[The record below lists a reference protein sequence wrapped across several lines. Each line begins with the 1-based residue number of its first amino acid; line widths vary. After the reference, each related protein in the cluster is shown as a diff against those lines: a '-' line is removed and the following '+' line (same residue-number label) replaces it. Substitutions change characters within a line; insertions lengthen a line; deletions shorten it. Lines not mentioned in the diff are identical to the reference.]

1 MSFFM
6 GLATGLA
13 KSVDT
18 QLKESIERTRD
29 NIDMVS
35 KWRLKKAE
43 EREKERR
50 TKDKE
55 IETLI
60 KDAAYVISGN
70 VNNVDAQNMAA
81 ALYKER
87 GLSGFTDDIN
97 FMKQQKEAGVGVR
110 PIDYIKRA
118 NEDVN
123 VKRYGLSEIVRS
135 LSDAES
141 SYAPSDMIFPK
152 GTIRGSGLIG
162 AIAPGFDVT
171 AAGGQRAAE
180 QMQQIGLTTT
190 PTAPSLSFDRYTF
203 DREGLGYAT
212 KSVNEKLS
220 YLRNIMDDPS
230 ADPETVA
237 EAGQR
242 LDDLLNKSMT
252 GEESSAIQAINLKL
266 SRMSTQDTSAMTEMQ
281 FKAFDAEQDALI
293 KRRQGLEDTIA
304 LRDAKTEK
312 ERLAIQAN
320 IAFREDRVEDGF
332 RLMAQSEDYGTQ
344 VTNTTIIN
352 RIKARA
358 SRLQSD
364 EDYMNSTGK
373 YAGDGFAEDR
383 TKIQIVQANE
393 EELMGV
399 SFDKVQAFATQ
410 IRQAALA
417 EFKAQHP
424 GMYKDL
430 NITTNEDGT
439 IDSTSFI
446 NALTNAKGNVSEKYN
461 EILNSVIQR
470 YKTIGAKHNV
480 SENTIDSAVML
491 LTGKGLPAATG
502 GTDAVADTT
511 AAGQTDAALAGQPP
525 AAGTDVAAGGADAGA
540 EDTSKA
546 VIDDNEVKKLV
557 QAKVQLDELTM
568 DIMRA
573 DYPNTLQ
580 GALDF
585 IGQDIFKEKEVTNEK
600 TGAVTKIPEA
610 TANEIL
616 AEATG
621 LHDDNFTNT
630 IRTLLDPQN
639 EVNALAALDA
649 ANAFKQG
656 DVGITI
662 DADARNSVVQSL
674 VQDIPNLTVEAA
686 NYIVNKA
693 VQNRLDAEPKKE
705 AENIN
710 LVTSLLKDKKF
721 LTGAGRLAGYRRGQ
735 ATDYVARVLNVSTE
749 EASRLINKSL
759 AGPDDGIDAFD
770 IETISP
776 GGTMSMDEMRGD
788 GTDTDFATSFRR
800 NTIIGQIF
808 GDKDRSA
815 DVDYGAL
822 STEELTALIS
832 DDASTNAQV
841 VAASQELTKRSG
853 LGTSEETSTSVS
865 TEGPDLKTRREMG
878 VDTTFT
884 PDVIFRGMG
893 SRIPYK
899 KIGDDYYRIK
909 DDGTLAKSPA
919 NTARK
924 SILENPNRR
933 DVERVGGVEDVS
945 GEAPAKE
952 KTVREAKIPTQ
963 DMNMSDVK
971 AMSDVALIARYI
983 SGNMTDDM
991 RNEFR
996 RRLDTPS
1003 FVDQAAAIIDKVNAE
1018 KKSLASRRTKLTPD
1032 QVKKLRSRTSKQQV
1046 PMARGG
1052 LMRR

>member
-55 IETLI
+55 VEALI
-60 KDAAYVISGN
+60 QNAAYVISGDQN
-70 VNNVDAQNMAA
+70 DVTAQNIAA
-81 ALYKER
+81 SLYKER
-87 GLSGFTDDIN
+87 GLTGFTEDID
-97 FMKQQKEAGVGVR
+97 FIKQQKAAGVGVR
-110 PIDYIKRA
+110 PLDFIQRA
-118 NEDVN
+118 NVDAPTN
-123 VKRYGLSEIVRS
+123 KYSLSEIVRS

-171 AAGGQRAAE
+171 AAGGQRATE

-190 PTAPSLSFDRYTF
+190 PTAPSLSFAKYTF
-203 DREGLGYAT
+203 DREGLTYHT
-212 KSVNEKLS
+212 KDTNEKLS
-220 YLRNIMDDPS
+220 WLRDIIVNPAS
-230 ADPETVA
+230 TPEQV
-237 EAGQR
+237 
-242 LDDLLNKSMT
+242 K
-252 GEESSAIQAINLKL
+252 QAQDRENALLKL
-266 SRMSTQDTSAMTEMQ
+266 SVEQGDVAN
-281 FKAFDAEQDALI
+281 ALAAAEQMLNRAKPTDENYESLTAQVTDL
-293 KRRQGLEDTIA
+293 KDRIA
-304 LRDAKTEK
+304 LQEAELEGEAAVLKVQAGIAARDGTDEGLAKALE
-312 ERLAIQAN
+312 L
-320 IAFREDRVEDGF
+320 
-332 RLMAQSEDYGTQ
+332 
-344 VTNTTIIN
+344 N
-352 RIKARA
+352 RKARNIEA
-358 SRLQSD
+358 GGIVTTETKLSD
-364 EDYMNSTGK
+364 IEEDMKRKQAKFGDAYMNSTGEF
-373 YAGDGFAEDR
+373 AGRGYEEDNKMRMEYR
-383 TKIQIVQANE
+383 TEIAN
-393 EELMGV
+393 
-399 SFDKVQAFATQ
+399 
-410 IRQAALA
+410 
-417 EFKAQHP
+417 FK
-424 GMYKDL
+424 GT
-430 NITTNEDGT
+430 TTNDINSMVTT
-439 IDSTSFI
+439 IYS
-446 NALTNAKGNVSEKYN
+446 NAKKRLASMNP
-461 EILNSVIQR
+461 
-470 YKTIGAKHNV
+470 
-480 SENTIDSAVML
+480 VML
-491 LTGKGLPAATG
+491 GIINKAESAGSDTSKQFDVMMAEMLAARQRGEIDENSIEAFKSAIRDVAAKTKAMKAELGEETISVDRALDILLSESVSDTTGVQPPATG
-502 GTDAVADTT
+502 AAADTT
-511 AAGQTDAALAGQPP
+511 AAGQTDAALAGQPQ
-525 AAGTDVAAGGADAGA
+525 AGAAAGAGETGGTDTDVAGSVAGTDGTDADAVA
-540 EDTSKA
+540 EQVNTTKA
-546 VIDDNEVKKLV
+546 TLSEDIILDMRIDFPIDDPIKF
-557 QAKVQLDELTM
+557 LTQSES
-568 DIMRA
+568 A
-573 DYPNTLQ
+573 
-580 GALDF
+580 G
-585 IGQDIFKEKEVTNEK
+585 
-600 TGAVTKIPEA
+600 
-610 TANEIL
+610 
-616 AEATG
+616 
-621 LHDDNFTNT
+621 DNNNT
-630 IRTLLDPQN
+630 I
-639 EVNALAALDA
+639 A
-649 ANAFKQG
+649 ANARVLYPDNPEFAA
-656 DVGITI
+656 TI
-662 DADARNSVVQSL
+662 DRLLSAESRGAATTALTDAGYTAGAILSPEQRSAAKQS
-674 VQDIPNLTVEAA
+674 I
-686 NYIVNKA
+686 
-693 VQNRLDAEPKKE
+693 
-705 AENIN
+705 
-710 LVTSLLKDKKF
+710 VTSLQVSDAEADYLLDRVFKRINLGERDIKNKQISDVRAALERRNVLGTF
-721 LTGAGRLAGYRRGQ
+721 TGQVPEYRMD
-735 ATDYVARVLNVSTE
+735 ATVDFIAQRFSVSKE
-749 EASRLINKSL
+749 EARNLIDAATS
-759 AGPDDGIDAFD
+759 PREDGIDAFD

-788 GTDTDFATSFRR
+788 DTDADFATAFRR

-909 DDGTLAKSPA
+909 EDGTLAKSPA

-952 KTVREAKIPTQ
+952 KATPEANILTQ

-991 RNEFR
+991 RNEFK

-1018 KKSLASRRTKLTPD
+1018 KKSLASRRTKLTPEAIAA
-1032 QVKKLRSRTSKQQV
+1032 QKQRIQGQGAL
-1046 PMARGG
+1046 ARGG